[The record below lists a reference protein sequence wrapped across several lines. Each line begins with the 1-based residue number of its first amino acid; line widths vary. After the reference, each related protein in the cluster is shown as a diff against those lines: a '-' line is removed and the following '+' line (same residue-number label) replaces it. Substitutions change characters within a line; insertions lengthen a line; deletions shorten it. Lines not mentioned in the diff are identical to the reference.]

1 MTPRPRR
8 DAQEHADLVFRAL
21 SDPTRRMLLEVLAHQ
36 PAGMPASR
44 LAAHCPD
51 ISRPAV
57 SQHLRQ
63 LCAAG
68 FVTVSPRG
76 RERIYRISPA
86 GFERAYAVWF
96 GRFEAFWS
104 GKLQDLKRFVEDSEG
119 I

>member
-1 MTPRPRR
+1 MTPRPRPG
-8 DAQEHADLVFRAL
+8 AQDQASVVFRAL
-21 SDPTRRMLLEVLAHQ
+21 SDPTRRTLLEVLSHH
-36 PAGMPASR
+36 PAGMPASL

-63 LCAAG
+63 LCDAG
-68 FVTVSPRG
+68 FLTVSPRG

-86 GFERAYAVWF
+86 GFERAYAIWF
-96 GRFEAFWS
+96 GRFEALWT
-104 GKLQDLKRFVEDSEG
+104 GKLQDLKRFVEDSEE